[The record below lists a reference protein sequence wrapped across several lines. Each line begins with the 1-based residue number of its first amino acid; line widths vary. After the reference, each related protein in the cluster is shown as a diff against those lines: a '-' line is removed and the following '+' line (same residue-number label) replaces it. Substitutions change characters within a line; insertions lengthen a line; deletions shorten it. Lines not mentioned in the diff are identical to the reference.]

1 MIIAYIVIIVVL
13 LLILITLIPLA
24 LVFEYKNHL
33 KVYVKVFGIKFTVYD
48 KSKTDQSFSNEKQSV
63 DNNENPDLNT
73 KISLKKIFGF
83 FQISKE
89 MLRKILTHIKIKK
102 LYFHLNVGGYD
113 SSEIAIKYGKTCSV
127 VYPLFE
133 YVLVCKRPKDVSI
146 LVSPN
151 FGKEK
156 DELYFEL
163 ELYSQLIHLLFNMM
177 VYAKKFRNL
186 LKNEGE

>member
-1 MIIAYIVIIVVL
+1 MIIAYILILVVL
-13 LLILITLIPLA
+13 LLILITLIPLSII
-24 LVFEYKNHL
+24 FEYKNHL
-33 KVYVKVFGIKFTVYD
+33 KVYVKVFGIKITLHD
-48 KSKTDQSFSNEKQSV
+48 KPKKDQSFASKKQSV
-63 DNNENPDLNT
+63 DNHYDSNLDT
-73 KISLKKIFGF
+73 RISLRKIFGF

-89 MLRKILTHIKIKK
+89 MLKKILAHIKIKK
-102 LYFHLNVGGYD
+102 LYFHLNIGAPD
-113 SSEIAIKYGKTCSV
+113 ASEVAIKYGKTCSV

-133 YVLVCKRPKDVSI
+133 YVLVCNRPKDVSI

-177 VYAKKFRNL
+177 LYAKKFRNL